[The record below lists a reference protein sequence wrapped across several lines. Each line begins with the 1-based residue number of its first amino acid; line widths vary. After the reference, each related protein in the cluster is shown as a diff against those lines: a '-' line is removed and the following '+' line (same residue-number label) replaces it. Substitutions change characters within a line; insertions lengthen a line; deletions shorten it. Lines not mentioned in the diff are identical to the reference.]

1 VADFS
6 FQTGPDLF
14 VAQDAEVMDLRSH
27 GYAAFAGG
35 RLDYREG
42 LGEFNE
48 KVLPLMSEAGLRE
61 PVGNSSAA
69 EEAAGS
75 VILAK
80 TSPR

>member
-1 VADFS
+1 MADFS

-27 GYAAFAGG
+27 RYAAFAGG

-48 KVLPLMSEAGLRE
+48 KVLPLMVEAGLRPPLAADDPAAYGTE
-61 PVGNSSAA
+61 GNAVAA
-69 EEAAGS
+69 TG
-75 VILAK
+75 
-80 TSPR
+80 P